1 MEKGHDLNSKNIL
14 LRVEH
19 LVPGMEV
26 ARDVYCE
33 NGNILVR
40 EDTVLSSYT
49 IAKLKKWDIETV
61 AVLSEATANPI
72 LNPKMQQFVSSYNKS
87 VSVVQQAFENIRAT
101 QQVPLDTFS
110 ATAGEITQNV
120 RTVGNVVD
128 QLYDLPVIGDCTF
141 QHSVN
146 VGVISALIATW
157 LDYPQDIV
165 NAVSLAGLLHDV
177 GKAQLPVDLLNRPDK
192 LPAADYE
199 HYKRHSLL
207 GFSMVRDLSDL
218 SESIKIAVTQHHER
232 NDGSGYPYKL
242 SADKIHPYAKII
254 AIADLYDEALTVNRD
269 PVVISSPYTGLE
281 RLNDTKHCLDPKMC
295 LPFMTRMLNY
305 LSGNIVALSDGRQG
319 RVVYLNPDQPSRSM
333 VQLTNGEVLDLS
345 EYPVLRIHHVIR

>member
-1 MEKGHDLNSKNIL
+1 MQKSHDPKSLQCK
-14 LRVEH
+14 VEH
-19 LVPGMEV
+19 LVPGMTV
-26 ARDVYCE
+26 ARDVYGE
-33 NGNILVR
+33 SGSVLVG
-40 EDTVLSSYT
+40 EHTVLSSHT
-49 IAKLKKWDIETV
+49 IAKLIKWEIESVT
-61 AVLSEATANPI
+61 VLSEAPANPI
-72 LNPKMQQFVSSYNKS
+72 LDPKLQQFVTSYNKS

-101 QQVPLDTFS
+101 QQVPLETFS
-110 ATAGEITQNV
+110 ATAGEITANV

-128 QLYDLPVIGDCTF
+128 QLYDLPVFGDCTF

-146 VGVISALIATW
+146 VGVIAALIATW

-177 GKAQLPVDLLNRPDK
+177 GKAQLPVELLNRPDK
-192 LPAADYE
+192 LSKADYD
-199 HYKRHSLL
+199 HYKQHALF

-232 NDGSGYPYKL
+232 TDGSGYPYRL
-242 SADKIHPYAKII
+242 TTDRIHPYAKII

-269 PVVISSPYTGLE
+269 PVVISSPYSGLE
-281 RLNDTKHCLDPKMC
+281 RLDDIKHCLDPKMC

-319 RVVYLNPDQPSRSM
+319 RVAYLNPDHPSRSII
-333 VQLTNGEVLDLS
+333 QLTSGEVLDLS
-345 EYPVLRIHHVIR
+345 EDSSLRIHHVIR